1 MPPLI
6 LVAVALVQIVLAK
19 TSGLT
24 AWKGGGFG
32 MFSTLDN
39 VPFRYIRIFVEAPGR
54 AEEIQVAPSLEDQY
68 SRTVALPSE
77 LMLRRLAQVTA
88 DRERRKERPVTLVR
102 LELWREEFSIAGLE
116 AVQTRVRSYEQR
128 FEP

>member
-1 MPPLI
+1 VPPLI
-6 LVAVALVQIVLAK
+6 LVAVAIVQIVLAK

-39 VPFRYIRIFVEAPGR
+39 APFRTIRIFVEAPGR
-54 AEEIQVAPSLEDQY
+54 AEEIQVAPSLEDQFF
-68 SRTVALPSE
+68 RTVALPSE
-77 LMLRRLAQVTA
+77 LMLRRLAQATV
-88 DRERRKERPVTLVR
+88 DRERRKQRPVTLVR
-102 LELWREEFSIAGLE
+102 LELWREEFSTVGLE
-116 AVQTRVRSYEQR
+116 AVQTQVRSYEQR

>member
-1 MPPLI
+1 M
-6 LVAVALVQIVLAK
+6 AVAIVQVVLAK

-39 VPFRYIRIFVEAPGR
+39 APFRTIRIFVEAPGR
-54 AEEIQVAPSLEDQY
+54 SEEIQVAPSLQEQY

-77 LMLRRLAQVTA
+77 LMLRRLAQATV

-102 LELWREEFSIAGLE
+102 LEVWREEFSPVGLE
-116 AVQTRVRSYEQR
+116 AVQMRVRSYEQR